1 MDKEEKLNF
10 VMSKIVEF
18 GRYSFGQQEKRE
30 ESLLNQSSQML
41 TACSVTAAIFSNIIL
56 NSINIFKVAALISL
70 LVSLVFAVMAG
81 WRFKICWMANID
93 SFYEDVYNNNEKYE
107 DPYQFDYQWKHQL
120 SMLHKDK
127 ERINA
132 IRTRYI
138 LFSMCAFAC
147 FVVIAAF
154 SIFYF

>member
-1 MDKEEKLNF
+1 MEKEEKLDF

-18 GRYSFGQQEKRE
+18 GRYSYGQQEKRE
-30 ESLLNQSSQML
+30 ESLLNQSSRML

-56 NSINIFKVAALISL
+56 NSINIFKIAALVSL

-81 WRFKICWMANID
+81 WRFKTGWMASID
-93 SFYEDVYNNNEKYE
+93 SFYDDVYNNNEKYE
-107 DPYQFDYQWKHQL
+107 EQYQFDYQWKHQI

-127 ERINA
+127 ERIND

-154 SIFYF
+154 SIFF

>member
-18 GRYSFGQQEKRE
+18 GRYSYGQQEKRE

-81 WRFKICWMANID
+81 WRFKTCWMADID

-107 DPYQFDYQWKHQL
+107 DPYQFDYQWKYQI

-127 ERINA
+127 ERIND

-138 LFSMCAFAC
+138 LFSMIAFAC
-147 FVVIAAF
+147 FIVTATL
-154 SIFYF
+154 SIF